1 MSETGEIVAYP
12 LDEATN
18 MSVKIDTETVW
29 LTQRQMALL
38 FGCDRVNI
46 TQHLKN
52 IFKSGELDRKVVC
65 KDFLHTTQHGALNA
79 KTQTRDVAHYN
90 LDAVISVGYRVNS
103 KRGIAFRRWATGVL
117 KERLLRDYVPRGRV
131 AEPSADSPMPERV
144 RGVLAANI
152 RRVCGRGDLADVA
165 VFVQSDAL
173 EAWLKPLGCGIREV
187 RKMGETGALDF
198 VVPRIRRFPSSNR
211 SPLRTSGLYC
221 AGSLG
226 VKEAV
231 ENGKGCVTYII
242 GRDYVTGGEQYVEVC
257 PRSYGVR
264 TRPSRASIAFHEAV
278 VAQICR
284 VPLINGGR

>member
-1 MSETGEIVAYP
+1 MNETGEIVAYP

-18 MSVKIDTETVW
+18 MSVKIDAETVW

-38 FGCDRVNI
+38 FGCDKENVR
-46 TQHLKN
+46 QHLKN
-52 IFKSGELDRKVVC
+52 IFESGELDKKVTA
-65 KDFLHTTQHGALNA
+65 KDFLVVTKHGAIADKTRSLNI
-79 KTQTRDVAHYN
+79 AHYN

-131 AEPSADSPMPERV
+131 DAPPDAAPLPERV
-144 RGVLAANI
+144 RGVIAANI

-173 EAWLKPLGCGIREV
+173 ERWLKPLGCGIREV

-264 TRPSRASIAFHEAV
+264 ARPSRASVAFHEAV

-284 VPLINGGR
+284 VPLINCGR

>member
-1 MSETGEIVAYP
+1 MNETGEIVAYP

-18 MSVKIDTETVW
+18 MSVKIDAETVW

-38 FGCDRVNI
+38 FGCDKENVR
-46 TQHLKN
+46 QHLKN
-52 IFKSGELDRKVVC
+52 IFESGELDRKATAKNFLVVQNEGQR
-65 KDFLHTTQHGALNA
+65 KIS
-79 KTQTRDVAHYN
+79 RDVAHYN

-131 AEPSADSPMPERV
+131 DAPPDAAPLPERV

-264 TRPSRASIAFHEAV
+264 TRPSRASVAFHEAV